1 MKMFGHPTRRL
12 LRMGALVLLAAVGTA
27 PGAWSAQ
34 TAQVP
39 PKPENKPHRTSW
51 EMSAF
56 TYIKLVR
63 MEPGAPGNDHPVE
76 IRPELLASQLGAVQF
91 IQPGGAVNLFGK
103 DEIAQLSQYLSQA
116 FSQARPGEDVILVST
131 GRRERGILS
140 DPLTLTA
147 RMFWQD
153 GALQFIVHHARLN
166 WYMDYRIKGIHPT
179 FEPGS
184 RKVASEVR
192 IQSPGGLNQRADWLA
207 LSQPVPAPVAAP
219 QAASPAV
226 PAQVAVAVP
235 PARDAA
241 LDAQQ
246 EERLRALN
254 HLRDEKLISEDEY
267 QIKLADVL
275 K

>member
-91 IQPGGAVNLFGK
+91 IQPGGGG
-103 DEIAQLSQYLSQA
+103 QS
-116 FSQARPGEDVILVST
+116 
-131 GRRERGILS
+131 
-140 DPLTLTA
+140 
-147 RMFWQD
+147 
-153 GALQFIVHHARLN
+153 
-166 WYMDYRIKGIHPT
+166 
-179 FEPGS
+179 
-184 RKVASEVR
+184 VR
-192 IQSPGGLNQRADWLA
+192 QG
-207 LSQPVPAPVAAP
+207 
-219 QAASPAV
+219 
-226 PAQVAVAVP
+226 
-235 PARDAA
+235 
-241 LDAQQ
+241 
-246 EERLRALN
+246 
-254 HLRDEKLISEDEY
+254 
-267 QIKLADVL
+267 
-275 K
+275 

>member
-1 MKMFGHPTRRL
+1 
-12 LRMGALVLLAAVGTA
+12 MGALLVLLATVAAA

-34 TAQVP
+34 SVQVP
-39 PKPENKPHRTSW
+39 PKPETKSHRTRW

-56 TYIKLVR
+56 TYIKLVEK
-63 MEPGAPGNDHPVE
+63 EPGAPDNDHPVE
-76 IRPELLASQLGAVQF
+76 IGPGLLASQLGAVQF
-91 IQPGGAVNLFGK
+91 IQSGGPVNLFGK

-166 WYMDYRIKGIHPT
+166 WYMDYRIKGIFPT

-207 LSQPVPAPVAAP
+207 LSLPVPAPVAATVHP
-219 QAASPAV
+219 AADAASK
-226 PAQVAVAVP
+226 
-235 PARDAA
+235 
-241 LDAQQ
+241 AQQ
-246 EERLRALN
+246 EERLRALT

-267 QIKLADVL
+267 QAKHGDIMK
-275 K
+275 